1 MDSGPS
7 TPTEFLNVG
16 KGTFNAFLSSNC
28 DIKAISGAKVNFD
41 AVLLK
46 FGPYPV
52 FERQNG
58 DTNRRMI
65 AGERR
70 DATNAVDARK
80 KTSVS
85 GPVVVKDRPRMLLH
99 KTASIFLRNL
109 SPAITKQEVEA
120 VRRDRFN
127 ACRYI

>member
-1 MDSGPS
+1 MGPE
-7 TPTEFLNVG
+7 TPTEFFNVE
-16 KGTFNAFLSSNC
+16 KGTFNAFLSNC

-58 DTNRRMI
+58 DTNRRRMI

-70 DATNAVDARK
+70 DATNAMDARK
-80 KTSVS
+80 KTAVS

-120 VRRDRFN
+120 VRRDR
-127 ACRYI
+127 